1 MKLLMI
7 LADGFEDTEAIA
19 TLDVLQR
26 GKIDVD
32 LASLMK
38 RKEVAMKSNLKITI
52 PHLIEEI
59 NYQDYDGII
68 IPGGP
73 ASFKIMPNMP
83 IVFEMIT
90 YFVNANKLIAA
101 ICAAPHLIGKLGY
114 LKEHNYTVHPGFEDQ
129 IIGGN
134 YLKNEGVVVDKN
146 FITAKSMFYSIEFGL
161 AIYNYFYGEEKTSIL
176 SNACQ
181 GEK

>member
-7 LADGFEDTEAIA
+7 FADGFEDTEAIA

-26 GKIDVD
+26 GKINVD

-38 RKEVAMKSNLKITI
+38 RHEVLTKSNLKITI
-52 PHLIEEI
+52 PYVIEEL
-59 NYQDYDGII
+59 NYEDYDGII

-73 ASFKIMPNMP
+73 ASFKIMPQMP
-83 IVFEMIT
+83 IVLEMIS
-90 YFVNANKLIAA
+90 YFADNNKLVAA
-101 ICAAPHLIGKLGY
+101 ICAAPHLVGKLGY
-114 LKEHNYTVHPGFEDQ
+114 LKEHNYTVHPGFEDF

-134 YLKNEGVVVDKN
+134 YLRDKGVVVDKN

-161 AIYNYFYGEEKTSIL
+161 AIHNYFYGEEKTKVL
-176 SNACQ
+176 RLACQ

>member
-1 MKLLMI
+1 MKLLMVI
-7 LADGFEDTEAIA
+7 ADGFEDTEAIA
-19 TLDVLQR
+19 TLDVLER

-38 RKEVAMKSNLKITI
+38 RKEIVMKSNLKIMV
-52 PHLIEEI
+52 PYLIEEI
-59 NYQDYDGII
+59 NYQGYDGII

-73 ASFKIMPNMP
+73 ASFKIMPQMP

-90 YFVNANKLIAA
+90 YFVKNKKLVAA

-114 LKEHNYTVHPGFEDQ
+114 LNDHNYTVHPGFEDQ

-134 YLKNEGVVVDKN
+134 YLKDEGVVVDKN
-146 FITAKSMFYSIEFGL
+146 IITAKSMFYSIEFGL
-161 AIYNYFYGEEKTSIL
+161 AIYKYFYGEEKTNIL
-176 SNACQ
+176 KKACQ